1 MNFPD
6 LYDGLRKD
14 VKNFGVSR
22 ALYGLTFRAVNRA
35 VDLKVLT
42 CVVVREPDPEFAK
55 HDPRFA
61 CSFLS
66 ADRLRALS
74 SDPTN
79 QLEPAFLE
87 DALAK
92 GDECFGILDGETLAS
107 YGWYSNRPT
116 DIDGEVRLSFSARYV
131 YMYKGFTRP
140 SHRGQRL
147 HAIGMTLALAA
158 EDGSVGRC
166 FRHFGQA
173 QYVPN
178 GVGVQ
183 ILQHG
188 LEHRP
193 LQAAG
198 GDKIEI
204 IGISRAIADEPQ
216 HAHRDHPAGSLRLTA
231 ERRQADQSAPLVPG
245 RQDPEL
251 FVRSQGLPPGV
262 HPLPGQKNGVTA
274 AAGQQAVPLFLQPAE
289 GGFVADFDNTH
300 NLTELRF
307 AGHNRRAPPSRG
319 WAARCD
325 CAMDDI
331 RRAGSPEVERRQG
344 RVCSYFNLNR
354 GCSRGTVARPTPKMA
369 TVLQSCLRQ
378 GRK

>member
-1 MNFPD
+1 MNLPD

-74 SDPTN
+74 SDPPN

-158 EDGSVGRC
+158 YRERGFDGLVSYVDSTNHSSLKSCYRMGYQPFGHVVLLRAFGRP
-166 FRHFGQA
+166 RI
-173 QYVPN
+173 YN
-178 GVGVQ
+178 D
-183 ILQHG
+183 
-188 LEHRP
+188 
-193 LQAAG
+193 AG
-198 GDKIEI
+198 CRRYD
-204 IGISRAIADEPQ
+204 
-216 HAHRDHPAGSLRLTA
+216 LRV
-231 ERRQADQSAPLVPG
+231 E
-245 RQDPEL
+245 
-251 FVRSQGLPPGV
+251 
-262 HPLPGQKNGVTA
+262 
-274 AAGQQAVPLFLQPAE
+274 
-289 GGFVADFDNTH
+289 
-300 NLTELRF
+300 
-307 AGHNRRAPPSRG
+307 
-319 WAARCD
+319 AR
-325 CAMDDI
+325 
-331 RRAGSPEVERRQG
+331 
-344 RVCSYFNLNR
+344 
-354 GCSRGTVARPTPKMA
+354 
-369 TVLQSCLRQ
+369 
-378 GRK
+378 